1 MLSKLKYKQKRRI
14 TRRFDFSVVLLVAV
28 LLDLSLQMPY
38 AEWRLPTQFGKAR
51 ISLFAIQLQLTQICI
66 ALTASDGFSALK
78 TELPATTIVAPAS
91 LHF

>member
-28 LLDLSLQMPY
+28 LLAFSLHMLY
-38 AEWRLPTQFGKAR
+38 ADWRLPTQFGKAR
-51 ISLFAIQLQLTQICI
+51 IGLFVIQLTQICI

>member
-14 TRRFDFSVVLLVAV
+14 KRRFDFSFFLLVAV
-28 LLDLSLQMPY
+28 LLAFFLLMLY
-38 AEWRLPTQFGKAR
+38 ADWRLPTQFGKAR
-51 ISLFAIQLQLTQICI
+51 ICLFLIQLQLTQICI
-66 ALTASDGFSALK
+66 ALTASDGISALK